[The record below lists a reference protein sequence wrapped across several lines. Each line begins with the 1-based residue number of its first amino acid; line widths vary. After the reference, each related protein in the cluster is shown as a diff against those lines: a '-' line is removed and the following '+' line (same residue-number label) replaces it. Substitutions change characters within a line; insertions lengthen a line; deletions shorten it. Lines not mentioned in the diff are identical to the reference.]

1 MQRLMKYA
9 AFILAIVLSLNL
21 AGCSSEAEK
30 NHKSDEKKIVSKVED
45 DETKDMDTEQTEA
58 TTPEKESPVSEV
70 PAKTETTEKK
80 ETATVPDNTTVQS
93 KPATQNTKQPATT
106 TAPSNQQTTAQQPA
120 PTTPAPTQK
129 PAAKPAAP
137 ELSVTVSIVGPS
149 DRGTILGATKVNF
162 KEGAT
167 VLDVLVQLTGKRN
180 IQLDYSGSGAT
191 AYVAGIDNI
200 YEFDYGPKSGWVG
213 KLNGTSL
220 GKSAGTVKVKD
231 GDSIQWLY
239 TEK

>member
-1 MQRLMKYA
+1 MQRWMKFA
-9 AFILAIVLSLNL
+9 AIILAIVLCFNL

-30 NHKSDEKKIVSKVED
+30 GHISEEKKMVSKVEESEEKNK
-45 DETKDMDTEQTEA
+45 DEKKTEA
-58 TTPEKESPVSEV
+58 TSPAKDSPVSEA
-70 PAKTETTEKK
+70 PAKTEATENK
-80 ETATVPDNTTVQS
+80 ETTSVPDNTTVQS
-93 KPATQNTKQPATT
+93 KPAAQTAKQPAPATAPTKQQPTTQQPATT
-106 TAPSNQQTTAQQPA
+106 T
-120 PTTPAPTQK
+120 PTPTQK

-137 ELSVTVSIVGPS
+137 EMAVTVSIVGPS
-149 DRGTILGATKVNF
+149 DRGTILGATKVTF

-200 YEFDYGPKSGWVG
+200 YEFDYGAKSGWIG